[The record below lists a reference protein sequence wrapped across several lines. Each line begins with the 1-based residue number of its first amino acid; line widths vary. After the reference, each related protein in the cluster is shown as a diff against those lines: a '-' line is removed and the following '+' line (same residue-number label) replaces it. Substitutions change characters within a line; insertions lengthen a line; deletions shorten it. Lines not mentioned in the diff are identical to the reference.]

1 MPRKS
6 KKVLVISWNIQEN
19 RLTKALSFVTIDMTE
34 RVAIPENS
42 KKEAVP
48 AGDRGG
54 NSKMKTF
61 ARIMALV
68 LACVMC
74 LFVVVACNG
83 NDDNGGTTYDP
94 TKDDY
99 GYLKDDLD
107 KYNLNYTGEVI
118 TTLYWSD
125 VEKQEYEADSLTGDN
140 VNDAIYER
148 NQNVQSRLNVELAW
162 QSTPGNVQKRAAFVK
177 KVTDDYSVGNTS
189 YDLISSY
196 SRTEGMLAI
205 NGLLIDLKDIAEV
218 GTSYLTAFN
227 TGTDGNVLKP
237 WWPKALVDT
246 VSIGDSV
253 YFLSGDCSTNVLHL
267 MYTMYFNKD
276 LLNRYH
282 NNEAQQD
289 GFEDATAYL
298 YDLVYK
304 GKWTIDKLIELTSG
318 INTSTDGTK
327 DVSQTFGFCTV
338 NYHIDAFYTG
348 SYMRYVEQGKTS
360 SDPLL
365 YISKDYGSKK
375 TVQLVDKLGKWLTSE
390 DCWALG
396 TDSAGTYTTPFK
408 EGRALFCQN
417 RAYFA
422 ENSLVNI
429 KGLSYGLVP
438 TPKYDENQKNY
449 YTVEANPFSLYGIY
463 VNAPIR
469 ETQAETWSMLSAVLE
484 CWCSE
489 AYRLTTPEIFYV
501 NMQLKYSETQDETN
515 MFELVRSAITFDLG
529 RIFTNDLSFM
539 SELPSNCALNGGSW
553 STSYAAYKKVLNK
566 QIATI
571 CEKLQSWGTQS

>member
-1 MPRKS
+1 MEYS
-6 KKVLVISWNIQEN
+6 KNPIDKTDKICYNIPDRQGSYTQN
-19 RLTKALSFVTIDMTE
+19 
-34 RVAIPENS
+34 P

-48 AGDRGG
+48 AGDCGG
-54 NSKMKTF
+54 NNEMKTF
-61 ARIMALV
+61 ARILSLV

-74 LFVVVACNG
+74 LFVVVACKKD
-83 NDDNGGTTYDP
+83 DDNGGSTYDP

-99 GYLKDDLD
+99 GRLKDDLD

-125 VEKQEYEADSLTGDN
+125 VEKQEYESEGLSGDN
-140 VNDAIYER
+140 VNDAIFQR
-148 NQNVQSRLNVELAW
+148 NQNIQSRLNVELAW
-162 QSTPGNVQKRAAFVK
+162 ASTPGNVQKRASFVK
-177 KVTDDYSVGNTS
+177 KVNEDKEAGNTS

-205 NGLLIDLKDIAEV
+205 SGLLIDLKDIGEV
-218 GTSYLTAFN
+218 STSYLTAFN
-227 TGTDGNVLKP
+227 EPATQKP
-237 WWPKALVDT
+237 WWPKTLVDT

-282 NNEAQQD
+282 NNEAQAD

-304 GKWTIDKLIELTSG
+304 GKWTIDKLIDLTSG
-318 INTSTDGTK
+318 INTSTDGEK
-327 DVSQTFGFCTV
+327 NVSQTFGFCTV
-338 NYHIDAFYTG
+338 NYHIDAFYSG
-348 SYMRYVEQGKTS
+348 ANMRYVEHGKTQD
-360 SDPLL
+360 DPLL
-365 YISKDYGSKK
+365 YISKDYGSRK

-396 TDSAGTYTTPFK
+396 TDSSGTYAQPFR

-429 KGLSYGLVP
+429 KGLKYGLVP
-438 TPKYDENQKNY
+438 TPKYDEKQLNY
-449 YTVEANPFSLYGIY
+449 YTIEANPFSLYGIY

-469 ETQAETWSMLSAVLE
+469 DSKEETWSMLSAVLE

-489 AYRLTTPEIFYV
+489 GYRLTTPEIFEV

-515 MFELVRSAITFDLG
+515 MFEEVRAAIIFDLG

-539 SELPSNCALNGGSW
+539 SELPSNCALIGGNW

-571 CEKLQSWGTQS
+571 CEKLQGWGTNA